1 MNESDR
7 QARIHQLHNHRHALL
22 YRREERGAAVVAID
36 MELNVV
42 RSELQALY
50 EVGRVLQRAPK
61 PKVRASRARIV

>member
-1 MNESDR
+1 MNDSDR

-22 YRREERGAAVVAID
+22 RSRDERGAAVVAID

-50 EVGRVLQRAPK
+50 EVGRRVPM
-61 PKVRASRARIV
+61 PSVRTGRARIA

>member
-7 QARIHQLHNHRHALL
+7 QARIHQLQNRRHALL
-22 YRREERGAAVVAID
+22 NRREERGAAIVSID

-50 EVGRVLQRAPK
+50 EIGQMQPRHPADHKATTMPVV
-61 PKVRASRARIV
+61 